1 MRFEND
7 ATCDINWQ
15 DIHSQRI
22 GDARRVESVTRT
34 DNDTW
39 EITESVG
46 ATALGVASARAAET
60 ESANPLIQ
68 DPFAR
73 VFLDAAGDGA
83 WNWHA
88 GPDLPPEIVEAE
100 PELPLQMEAMVS
112 YMASRTKFFDS
123 YFLTATQS
131 GIRQAVILAA
141 GLDSRSWR
149 LPWPDGVTVY
159 ELDQD
164 RVLDFKLATLAEHGA
179 RPAAKRVEVAVDLR
193 HDWPTALMEAGF
205 DPSQPSVWSAE
216 GLMPYLPAA
225 AQELLF
231 ERIDGLTAP
240 GSRVAVEALGPTFL
254 DEKIR
259 AKRRERMERVR
270 ELAAKVDP
278 QREIPRTDEL
288 WYFEEREPVGD
299 WFGRYG
305 WDVTVTP
312 AAELM
317 EGFGRSADPAVKDMV
332 PGNEFVFARRT

>member
-1 MRFEND
+1 
-7 ATCDINWQ
+7 
-15 DIHSQRI
+15 
-22 GDARRVESVTRT
+22 
-34 DNDTW
+34 
-39 EITESVG
+39 
-46 ATALGVASARAAET
+46 
-60 ESANPLIQ
+60 
-68 DPFAR
+68 
-73 VFLDAAGDGA
+73 
-83 WNWHA
+83 
-88 GPDLPPEIVEAE
+88 
-100 PELPLQMEAMVS
+100 
-112 YMASRTKFFDS
+112 
-123 YFLTATQS
+123 
-131 GIRQAVILAA
+131 VILAA
-141 GLDSRSWR
+141 GLDARSWR

-164 RVLDFKLATLAEHGA
+164 RVLDFKLSTLAEQGA
-179 RPAAKRVEVAVDLR
+179 RPAANRIEVAVDLR
-193 HDWPTALMEAGF
+193 QDWPKALQEAGF

-240 GSRVAVEALGPTFL
+240 GSRLAVEALGPTFL
-254 DEKIR
+254 DEEIR

-270 ELAAKVDP
+270 AIAAKVDP
-278 QREIPRTDEL
+278 QREIPRMDEL

-317 EGFGRSADPAVKDMV
+317 EGFGRSAAPAVKDMV

>member
-1 MRFEND
+1 M
-7 ATCDINWQ
+7 A
-15 DIHSQRI
+15 
-22 GDARRVESVTRT
+22 RT

-60 ESANPLIQ
+60 ESDNPLIH

-73 VFLDAAGDGA
+73 VFLDAAGDGV
-83 WNWHA
+83 WNWHT
-88 GPDLPPEIVEAE
+88 GQELPPEIVEAE
-100 PELPLQMEAMVS
+100 PELPLQMQAMVS

-123 YFLTATQS
+123 FFQTATNS
-131 GIRQAVILAA
+131 GITQAVILAA
-141 GLDSRSWR
+141 GLDARSWR

-164 RVLDFKLATLAEHGA
+164 RVLDFKLRTLTEHGA
-179 RPAAKRVEVAVDLR
+179 QPAANRVEVAVDLR
-193 HDWPTALMEAGF
+193 HDWPKALQEAGF

-225 AQELLF
+225 AQDLLF
-231 ERIDGLTAP
+231 ERINELAAP

-254 DEKIR
+254 DEEIR

-270 ELAAKVDP
+270 ALLAKTDP
-278 QREIPRTDEL
+278 DRDIPRTEEL
-288 WYFEEREPVGD
+288 FYFEEREPVGD
-299 WFGRYG
+299 WFGRHG
-305 WDVTVTP
+305 WKVTVTP

-317 EGFGRSADPAVKDMV
+317 ADFGRSAAPEVTDMV
-332 PGNEFVFARRT
+332 PGNEFVFAQRA

>member
-1 MRFEND
+1 M
-7 ATCDINWQ
+7 A
-15 DIHSQRI
+15 
-22 GDARRVESVTRT
+22 RT

-60 ESANPLIQ
+60 ESDTPLIQ

-73 VFLDAAGDGA
+73 VFLDAAGDGV

-88 GPDLPPEIVEAE
+88 REALPPEIVEAE
-100 PELPLQMEAMVS
+100 PELPLQMQAMVS
-112 YMASRTKFFDS
+112 YMASRTRFFDS
-123 YFLTATQS
+123 FFQTATNS
-131 GIRQAVILAA
+131 GIKQAVILAA
-141 GLDSRSWR
+141 GLDARSWR

-164 RVLDFKLATLAEHGA
+164 RVLDFKLRTLTEHGA
-179 RPAAKRVEVAVDLR
+179 QPTANRVEVAVDLR
-193 HDWPTALMEAGF
+193 HDWPKALQGAGF

-225 AQELLF
+225 AQDLLF
-231 ERIDGLTAP
+231 ERINELAAP

-254 DEKIR
+254 DEEIR

-270 ELAAKVDP
+270 TLLAKVDSD
-278 QREIPRTDEL
+278 RDVPRTDEL

-299 WFGRYG
+299 WFGRHG
-305 WDVTVTP
+305 WTVTVTP

-317 EGFGRSADPAVKDMV
+317 ADFGRSAAPEVQDMV
-332 PGNEFVFARRT
+332 PGNEFVNAQRT

>member
-1 MRFEND
+1 M
-7 ATCDINWQ
+7 A
-15 DIHSQRI
+15 
-22 GDARRVESVTRT
+22 RT

-60 ESANPLIQ
+60 ESDDPLIH

-73 VFLDAAGDGA
+73 VFLDAAGDGV
-83 WNWHA
+83 WNWHG
-88 GPDLPPEIVEAE
+88 GPDLPPEILEAE
-100 PELPLQMEAMVS
+100 PELPQQRQAMVS

-123 YFLTATQS
+123 FFLTATQS

-141 GLDSRSWR
+141 GLDARSWR

-164 RVLDFKLATLAEHGA
+164 RVLDFKLSTLTRHGSQ
-179 RPAAKRVEVAVDLR
+179 PAANRIEVAVDLR
-193 HDWPTALMEAGF
+193 HDWPKALQEAGF

-225 AQELLF
+225 AQDLLF

-254 DEKIR
+254 DPEIR
-259 AKRRERMERVR
+259 SKRRERMERLR
-270 ELAAKVDP
+270 QLMAKVDP
-278 QREIPRTDEL
+278 DRDIPRTDEL

-299 WFGRYG
+299 WFGRHG

-317 EGFGRSADPAVKDMV
+317 AEFGRSPSPAVKDMV
-332 PGNEFVFARRT
+332 PGNEFVYAQRA

>member
-1 MRFEND
+1 V
-7 ATCDINWQ
+7 A
-15 DIHSQRI
+15 
-22 GDARRVESVTRT
+22 RT
-34 DNDTW
+34 DNDSW

-60 ESANPLIQ
+60 ESDDPLIQ

-73 VFLDAAGDGA
+73 VFLDAVGDGV
-83 WNWHA
+83 WNWHSTSL
-88 GPDLPPEIVEAE
+88 LPPELIEAE
-100 PELPLQMEAMVS
+100 PELPLQRQAMVG
-112 YMASRTKFFDS
+112 YMASRTKFFDTF
-123 YFLTATQS
+123 FLDATQS

-159 ELDQD
+159 ELDQP
-164 RVLDFKLATLAEHGA
+164 RVLDFKISTLTEYGA
-179 RPAAKRVEVAVDLR
+179 QAACNRVAVAVDLR
-193 HDWPTALMEAGF
+193 QDWPKALLEAGF
-205 DPSQPSVWSAE
+205 DASAPSVWSAE

-225 AQELLF
+225 AQDLLF
-231 ERIDGLTAP
+231 DRIQELTAP

-254 DEKIR
+254 DEEIR
-259 AKRRERMERVR
+259 AKRRARMDRVR
-270 ELAAKVDP
+270 EVMATANP

-299 WFGRYG
+299 WYARHG

-317 EGFGRSADPAVKDMV
+317 AGFGRSAAKEVKDQV
-332 PGNEFVFARRT
+332 PGNEFVFAQRT

>member
-1 MRFEND
+1 MVLSENV
-7 ATCDINWQ
+7 T
-15 DIHSQRI
+15 I
-22 GDARRVESVTRT
+22 GDVTPSERTVASRSFGSMPRT

-60 ESANPLIQ
+60 ESDNPLIQ

-73 VFLDAAGDGA
+73 VFLDTVGDGV
-83 WNWHA
+83 WNWH
-88 GPDLPPEIVEAE
+88 GGRDLPQELVDAE
-100 PELPLQMEAMVS
+100 PDLPLQMEAMVS

-123 YFLTATQS
+123 FFLTAAKS
-131 GIRQAVILAA
+131 GIKQAVILAA
-141 GLDSRSWR
+141 GLDARSWR

-164 RVLDFKLATLAEHGA
+164 KVLDFKLSTLTDHGA
-179 RPAAKRVEVAVDLR
+179 QAAVNRIGVAVDLR
-193 HDWPTALMEAGF
+193 HDWPKVLVEAGF

-225 AQELLF
+225 AQDLLF
-231 ERIDGLTAP
+231 ERINGLTAP

-254 DEKIR
+254 DEEIR
-259 AKRRERMERVR
+259 SKRRERMERVR
-270 ELAAKVDP
+270 EVAAKIDP

-288 WYFEEREPVGD
+288 WYFEEREPVGE
-299 WFGRYG
+299 WFARHG
-305 WDVTVTP
+305 WDVRVTP

-317 EGFGRSADPAVKDMV
+317 EGFGRSAAPSVKDLV
-332 PGNEFVFARRT
+332 PGNEFVFATRA